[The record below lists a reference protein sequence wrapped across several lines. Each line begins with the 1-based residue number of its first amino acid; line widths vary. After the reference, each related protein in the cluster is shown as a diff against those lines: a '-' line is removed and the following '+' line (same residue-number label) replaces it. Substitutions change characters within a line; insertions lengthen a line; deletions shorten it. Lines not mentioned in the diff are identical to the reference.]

1 MKIILYL
8 DNKFIILVQSCSI
21 LLEMMSIISW
31 RRLLLYKIIKNQEEY
46 IKNILT
52 VKKINRGFQMMQFV
66 FAQ

>member
-46 IKNILT
+46 IKNTLT
-52 VKKINRGFQMMQFV
+52 VKKINRGFQMM
-66 FAQ
+66 

>member
-21 LLEMMSIISW
+21 LLEMSIISW

-46 IKNILT
+46 IKNTLT
-52 VKKINRGFQMMQFV
+52 VKKINRGFQMM
-66 FAQ
+66 